1 MRKVSM
7 KANVKMFID
16 DINEYAENNQLFW
29 VCAMAK
35 DCNAILINHLDE
47 LHESARMAVEHY
59 TNKEKSI

>member
-35 DCNAILINHLDE
+35 DCNSILINHLDE
-47 LHESARMAVEHY
+47 LHEIARMAVGHY
-59 TNKEKSI
+59 KNEEK